1 MISSAQWAAYNKAVE
16 SIVEGSRRAL
26 EAELTEWVGGHP
38 GAGTAEIRREA
49 ERMMRGRVQEADKA
63 AASLAAQWYDSQGKA
78 AGMRLDRA
86 VTSVAFDEATVD
98 RVAHYQAQKLE
109 DGDIP
114 GFIEMCSELVGN
126 DAVRSLNAT
135 IMRNAARDKRKGVK
149 FARVTSGRNTCPW
162 CLMLAGRGA
171 VYHTRES
178 AGAMG
183 RFHRHCS
190 CKIVPSFSG
199 NKYEVL
205 VEGHDPKK
213 IENRLKDIERL
224 TGTRRGTA
232 EFDREVELRDPD
244 WLFGDEATTD
254 YSLCPKKSYGT
265 LLKPGDYSL
274 ENIADPGN
282 ECRDLWAH
290 HVLES
295 CGYKVKTRPPE
306 AKNALGK
313 VMDGVTCPDIFIGDE
328 IWEIKSP
335 PPRKAPVKPGNE
347 LKFINQQMKS
357 AAGNFDN
364 PYDVELKA
372 PMSSRPPKR
381 VVLNVRY
388 VGIDIDIESKP
399 FVNKLTAEMK
409 QFQISE
415 VMAIDGE
422 GRIVRYKRSA

>member
-1 MISSAQWAAYNKAVE
+1 MISSAQWGAYNKAVE

-63 AASLAAQWYDSQGKA
+63 AASLAAQWYDAQGKA

-86 VTSVAFDEATVD
+86 VTSVAFDEATVE

-114 GFIEMCSELVGN
+114 GFVEMCSELVGN

-199 NKYEVL
+199 DKYEVL

-213 IENRLKDIERL
+213 IESRLKDIERI
-224 TGTRRGTA
+224 TGTRRGSA
-232 EFDREVELRDPD
+232 EFGREVELRDPD
-244 WLFGDEATTD
+244 WLFGDEPPAVNKERGAKP
-254 YSLCPKKSYGT
+254 LPKEREAANVLAENGVPVMFIKEVNKTGVKSPDAFLGQDKWEFKVPGGWSKPDERSVAGEHTIRKQFYKALDKGT
-265 LLKPGDYSL
+265 SKLLLSNGCCDASFSEMVNVASKVLKSGDY
-274 ENIADPGN
+274 
-282 ECRDLWAH
+282 
-290 HVLES
+290 
-295 CGYKVKTRPPE
+295 
-306 AKNALGK
+306 
-313 VMDGVTCPDIFIGDE
+313 
-328 IWEIKSP
+328 
-335 PPRKAPVKPGNE
+335 
-347 LKFINQQMKS
+347 
-357 AAGNFDN
+357 
-364 PYDVELKA
+364 
-372 PMSSRPPKR
+372 
-381 VVLNVRY
+381 
-388 VGIDIDIESKP
+388 
-399 FVNKLTAEMK
+399 
-409 QFQISE
+409 
-415 VMAIDGE
+415 AIDEVLVVAPETGE
-422 GRIVRYKRSA
+422 IRRLKK

>member
-1 MISSAQWAAYNKAVE
+1 MISSAQWGAYNKAVE

-26 EAELTEWVGGHP
+26 EAELTSWVDGHP

-49 ERMMRGRVQEADKA
+49 ERMMRGRVQEADKS
-63 AASLAAQWYDSQGKA
+63 AASLAAQWYDAQGKA

-86 VTSVAFDEATVD
+86 VTSVAFDEATVE

-114 GFIEMCSELVGN
+114 GFVEMCSELVGN

-183 RFHRHCS
+183 QFHRHCS

-213 IENRLKDIERL
+213 IESRLKDVERL

-232 EFDREVELRDPD
+232 EFDLEVGLRDPD
-244 WLFGDEATTD
+244 WLFGDEANIK
-254 YSLCPKKSYGT
+254 YSKPKGKLLDHESFAVDALHDGGFPFTVLDEDENAPANIDLLFDSGQLWEMKDVGDGRHSVEDQLKSARSKWRRLDIDDPVRVVITGT
-265 LLKPGDYSL
+265 KLKRRS
-274 ENIADPGN
+274 EQ
-282 ECRDLWAH
+282 E
-290 HVLES
+290 V
-295 CGYKVKTRPPE
+295 V
-306 AKNALGK
+306 
-313 VMDGVTCPDIFIGDE
+313 DE
-328 IWEIKSP
+328 IRRRSHYYDEVLF
-335 PPRKAPVKPGNE
+335 VKKDGR
-347 LKFINQQMKS
+347 L
-357 AAGNFDN
+357 
-364 PYDVELKA
+364 
-372 PMSSRPPKR
+372 
-381 VVLNVRY
+381 VR
-388 VGIDIDIESKP
+388 ITK
-399 FVNKLTAEMK
+399 
-409 QFQISE
+409 
-415 VMAIDGE
+415 
-422 GRIVRYKRSA
+422 